1 MPRWHPDSRA
11 QQVAPQRFPG
21 EGARRRADPLLPG
34 WPPCALRP
42 AAGAGRAEG
51 WRAPGGSEWW
61 QTSSGE
67 SWPAARGAPPAT
79 PRRACRLCPPRPSGR
94 RGGLRS
100 LLLPPRFLDRAP
112 WTRVLQ
118 HPEPGEYGKDRRGLA
133 GEAKDPKDSLG
144 ALLGQFLPGRF
155 QKLLRQLG
163 AHSLRIAS
171 AAGCARALVGASSF
185 VSFLPSPPAVR
196 VIDSQNSLKKVS
208 SHRIPTLGPLRRE
221 PTLGPLRRDHTQF
234 TEVNKAN
241 NPCGLQAPKLKAAL
255 THSSSEASGP
265 YRRCS
270 PFRVRFADE
279 TLQDT
284 AFRYW
289 ERRCALQQGVTG
301 NRPPRPAPSSATLEP
316 VFGSIRRWLESLPK
330 TLDSRPREEA
340 TASRDCPG
348 LPILGRQS
356 HLSEDTFSS
365 STQGWRR
372 DRRAFLGTHNV
383 LNQVGKSPCSWS
395 QQLESFL
402 PRLELK
408 RGRPKGYQLLLPS
421 ALQ

>member
-67 SWPAARGAPPAT
+67 SWSAARGAPARSPPTRMPPLPAAAQRAA
-79 PRRACRLCPPRPSGR
+79 RRS
-94 RGGLRS
+94 GLRS

-163 AHSLRIAS
+163 AQWVEKL
-171 AAGCARALVGASSF
+171 
-185 VSFLPSPPAVR
+185 
-196 VIDSQNSLKKVS
+196 
-208 SHRIPTLGPLRRE
+208 E
-221 PTLGPLRRDHTQF
+221 PQ
-234 TEVNKAN
+234 
-241 NPCGLQAPKLKAAL
+241 
-255 THSSSEASGP
+255 SEA
-265 YRRCS
+265 RR
-270 PFRVRFADE
+270 V
-279 TLQDT
+279 
-284 AFRYW
+284 
-289 ERRCALQQGVTG
+289 
-301 NRPPRPAPSSATLEP
+301 
-316 VFGSIRRWLESLPK
+316 
-330 TLDSRPREEA
+330 
-340 TASRDCPG
+340 PG
-348 LPILGRQS
+348 
-356 HLSEDTFSS
+356 
-365 STQGWRR
+365 GW
-372 DRRAFLGTHNV
+372 A
-383 LNQVGKSPCSWS
+383 
-395 QQLESFL
+395 
-402 PRLELK
+402 
-408 RGRPKGYQLLLPS
+408 RG
-421 ALQ
+421 

>member
-34 WPPCALRP
+34 WPLCALRP
-42 AAGAGRAEG
+42 AVGAGRPEG

-67 SWPAARGAPPAT
+67 SWPAARGAPRRNPPTRMPPLPAAAQRAA
-79 PRRACRLCPPRPSGR
+79 RRS
-94 RGGLRS
+94 GLRS

-118 HPEPGEYGKDRRGLA
+118 HPEPGEYAKDRRGLA

-163 AHSLRIAS
+163 AQWVEKLEPQTAS
-171 AAGCARALVGASSF
+171 ESRQKRAVSEHWWGQAPSCP
-185 VSFLPSPPAVR
+185 SFLPHLRCESSN
-196 VIDSQNSLKKVS
+196 SQSSLRKVS

-221 PTLGPLRRDHTQF
+221 PTLRPLRREPTQF
-234 TEVNKAN
+234 SEVNKA

-330 TLDSRPREEA
+330 TLDSRPREAA

-372 DRRAFLGTHNV
+372 DRKAFLGTHNV
-383 LNQVGKSPCSWS
+383 LNQ
-395 QQLESFL
+395 ESFL